1 MATVNLGR
9 IKFVWQGAYSGAT
22 AYVADDVV
30 SYNGSSYIC
39 ILASTGNLPTNAT
52 YWQQMSSAG
61 TNGTNGTDLT
71 TTLTT
76 QGDIVYRNASGLA
89 RLGAGT
95 NGQVLTTAG
104 AGANPS
110 WSTVSSDFVKLGS
123 ATLSSAAATL
133 SIDGFYDDTIYSYYK
148 LHWKIRPNSTTSN
161 NHLFGRVNVG
171 GSSNSATQYTGAY
184 NHFGNNSGGAFNDTR
199 QFSLASNW
207 SKYDGMQMTNTWGEH
222 DNLAANAWN
231 RAEMTIWEPQSTS
244 NFKQMIWVNS
254 GGTNNS
260 DYTFGGVAHGIYHV
274 TSSVVTGFTFSYQGG
289 ANLASGSSII
299 LYGVKK

>member
-9 IKFVWQGAYSGAT
+9 IKFVWQGAYNGAT

-61 TNGTNGTDLT
+61 TNGTNGTDLG

-76 QGDIVYRNASGLA
+76 QGDIVYRSASGLA

-110 WSTVSSDFVKLGS
+110 WSTVSSDYVLL
-123 ATLSSAAATL
+123 ATVNSTSGASSI
-133 SIDGFYDDTIYSYYK
+133 SIDGYFSATYKNYMLIGVVTDNGASGGWLQVRFLRSGSVVTSSNYSGSGASAY
-148 LHWKIRPNSTTSN
+148 
-161 NHLFGRVNVG
+161 G
-171 GSSNSATQYTGAY
+171 GSSIASQSTTNDTFFRINQLGNSAERSSSFTMTIY
-184 NHFGNNSGGAFNDTR
+184 NPLGTTKWKQVSYYGWGHDGNSVGIHGTAGGGALQD
-199 QFSLASNW
+199 
-207 SKYDGMQMTNTWGEH
+207 
-222 DNLAANAWN
+222 
-231 RAEMTIWEPQSTS
+231 STS
-244 NFKQMIWVNS
+244 AISGINFYDSN
-254 GGTNNS
+254 
-260 DYTFGGVAHGIYHV
+260 
-274 TSSVVTGFTFSYQGG
+274 
-289 ANLASGSSII
+289 GSSSLQMDIK
-299 LYGVKK
+299 LYGIK